1 MALSDVL
8 SNLNKMV
15 EKTDKTVKKA
25 IYEVSADL
33 LRESNIICPK
43 DKGNLRKSGQVRIE
57 KSGGE
62 YVGKVSYGDARTIVD
77 GEDYAIKVH
86 EIRAKNYTES
96 GTGWKYLENPL
107 KKKSAIYQ
115 KHIADAVG
123 RAIK

>member
-15 EKTDKTVKKA
+15 EKTDKMVKKA

-43 DKGNLRKSGQVRIE
+43 NKGNLRKSGQVRVE

-62 YVGKVSYGDARTIVD
+62 YVGKVSYGDARTI
-77 GEDYAIKVH
+77 YAIKVH
-86 EIRAKNYTES
+86 EIRAKNYTEP

-107 KKKSAIYQ
+107 KEKSAIYQ

>member
-8 SNLNKMV
+8 ANLDKMV
-15 EKTDKTVKKA
+15 EKTDKMVKKA

-33 LRESNIICPK
+33 LRESNIVCPK

-57 KSGGE
+57 KKNGE

-77 GEDYAIKVH
+77 GEDYAVKVH
-86 EIRAKNYTES
+86 EIRAKNYTEA